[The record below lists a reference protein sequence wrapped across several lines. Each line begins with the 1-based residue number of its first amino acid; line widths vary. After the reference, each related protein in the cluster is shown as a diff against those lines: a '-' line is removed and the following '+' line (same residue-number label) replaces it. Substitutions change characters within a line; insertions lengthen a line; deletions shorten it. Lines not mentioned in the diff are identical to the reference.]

1 MKNKPCKHRL
11 EKDICLASWATPYDE
26 IYECKTKR
34 KGCPCYEEEMMDK
47 HNSEYE
53 LGRQT
58 ENMDKSREWVK
69 ENDMNREQAHL
80 ITVADHKKIVS
91 ELEKDLEIKKEF
103 IIMDGMNKVLKD
115 EYCYRTKYLNF
126 KKKYEA
132 SQKRVEELEIR
143 CDKYIEAD
151 TERFTH
157 YCTEHDYTWKDG
169 SIMAMPEDCPK
180 CLSKELESLKQSQEL
195 VCYSCGEP
203 IKYDNDRPE
212 CYCNDCLPMDSKLK
226 QSQGKV

>member
-91 ELEKDLEIKKEF
+91 ELED
-103 IIMDGMNKVLKD
+103 N
-115 EYCYRTKYLNF
+115 YRLSR
-126 KKKYEA
+126 E
-132 SQKRVEELEIR
+132 
-143 CDKYIEAD
+143 
-151 TERFTH
+151 
-157 YCTEHDYTWKDG
+157 CTETWKDTYFL
-169 SIMAMPEDCPK
+169 AKDE
-180 CLSKELESLKQSQEL
+180 LSASQNRVKELERSLHIAEQNEL
-195 VCYSCGEP
+195 ST
-203 IKYDNDRPE
+203 KMQYD
-212 CYCNDCLPMDSKLK
+212 KVVA
-226 QSQGKV
+226 QGKVTDEGVEVNTDECKEKPIYKKGNWNTDRLQDIENLRTQEEGSENCC